1 MTIQCF
7 SIDRP
12 FRDSAERKPLPGK
25 WSAGC
30 KLAFFIT
37 GYGPSFF
44 SFESH
49 KYNLFLHKWKKNL
62 YFCPLKSNTVNEITR
77 VLKTFVGYLKKPD
90 LYPELGRKIIKNTI
104 NRDNA
109 FKGKE
114 KTNLWA
120 AERAVSQKHAVSKL
134 FGLEI
139 DSFRND
145 FQETLAKADQREKEC
160 PVKMG
165 GPGALEL
172 IYYACEF
179 TNAQHV
185 VETGVAYGWSSLAS
199 LLSLAK
205 RNGTLYS
212 SDMPYLAQDGD
223 QYVGYVVPQ
232 NLRANWK
239 LFRFADKES
248 LPKIFSENVV
258 FDVLHYDSDKSYNG
272 RIWAY
277 QELYKHLRKGGVF
290 ISDDIG
296 DNSAYQDFCE
306 HNDIETTVVEY
317 EGKYIGVFIK

>member
-1 MTIQCF
+1 M
-7 SIDRP
+7 
-12 FRDSAERKPLPGK
+12 FRTGRR
-25 WSAGC
+25 
-30 KLAFFIT
+30 FF
-37 GYGPSFF
+37 YKNKKKS
-44 SFESH
+44 
-49 KYNLFLHKWKKNL
+49 LFL
-62 YFCPLKSNTVNEITR
+62 PLIKDNTMGEITR
-77 VLKTFVGYLKKPD
+77 VLKTFIGYLKRPD
-90 LYPELGRKIIKNTI
+90 LYPELGRKIIKNTV
-104 NRDNA
+104 NRGNA

-114 KTNLWA
+114 KTNSWA
-120 AERAVSQKHAVSKL
+120 AERCISQEEAVSRL
-134 FGLEI
+134 FGLDIKPFRVEYHEI
-139 DSFRND
+139 LSFA
-145 FQETLAKADQREKEC
+145 EQREKEC

-205 RNGTLYS
+205 RGGRLYS

-223 QYVGYVVPQ
+223 QYVGYVVPEKLK
-232 NLRANWK
+232 NNWK

-248 LPKIFSENVV
+248 LPKIFAENPV

-277 QELYKHLRKGGVF
+277 DELYKHLRKGGVF

-306 HNDIETTVVEY
+306 KNNINTTVVEF
-317 EGKYIGVFIK
+317 EGKYVGVFIK

>member
-1 MTIQCF
+1 M
-7 SIDRP
+7 S
-12 FRDSAERKPLPGK
+12 
-25 WSAGC
+25 
-30 KLAFFIT
+30 
-37 GYGPSFF
+37 
-44 SFESH
+44 
-49 KYNLFLHKWKKNL
+49 
-62 YFCPLKSNTVNEITR
+62 EITR
-77 VLKTFVGYLKKPD
+77 VLRTFIGYLKRPD
-90 LYPELGRKIIKNTI
+90 LYPELGRKIIKNTV
-104 NRDNA
+104 NRGNA

-114 KTNLWA
+114 KTNSWA
-120 AERAVSQKHAVSKL
+120 AERSVSQKEAVLKL

-139 DSFRND
+139 NAFRSNYQD
-145 FQETLAKADQREKEC
+145 VLKQAEQNEKEC

-179 TNAQHV
+179 TKAQHV
-185 VETGVAYGWSSLAS
+185 VETGVAYGWSSLAT
-199 LLSLAK
+199 LLSLVK

-212 SDMPYLAQDGD
+212 SDMPYLADDGD
-223 QYVGYVVPQ
+223 RYVGCIVPE
-232 NLRANWK
+232 NLKSGWK

-248 LPKIFSENVV
+248 LPKIFAENSI

-277 QELYKHLRKGGVF
+277 AELYKHLRKGGVF

-306 HNDIETTVVEY
+306 KNNIETTVVEY

>member
-1 MTIQCF
+1 M
-7 SIDRP
+7 
-12 FRDSAERKPLPGK
+12 PLIK
-25 WSAGC
+25 D
-30 KLAFFIT
+30 
-37 GYGPSFF
+37 
-44 SFESH
+44 
-49 KYNLFLHKWKKNL
+49 
-62 YFCPLKSNTVNEITR
+62 NTMGEITR
-77 VLKTFVGYLKKPD
+77 VLKTFIGYLKRPD
-90 LYPELGRKIIKNTI
+90 LYPELGRKIIKNTV
-104 NRDNA
+104 NRGNA

-114 KTNLWA
+114 KTKSWA
-120 AERAVSQKHAVSKL
+120 AERCISQEEAVSRL
-134 FGLEI
+134 FGLDIKPFRVEYHEI
-139 DSFRND
+139 LSFA
-145 FQETLAKADQREKEC
+145 EQREKEC

-205 RNGTLYS
+205 RGGRLYS

-223 QYVGYVVPQ
+223 QYVGYVVPEK
-232 NLRANWK
+232 LKSNWK

-248 LPKIFSENVV
+248 LPKIFAENAV

-277 QELYKHLRKGGVF
+277 DELYKHLKKGGVF

-306 HNDIETTVVEY
+306 KNNINTTVVEF
-317 EGKYIGVFIK
+317 EGKYVGVFIK

>member
-1 MTIQCF
+1 M
-7 SIDRP
+7 S
-12 FRDSAERKPLPGK
+12 
-25 WSAGC
+25 
-30 KLAFFIT
+30 
-37 GYGPSFF
+37 
-44 SFESH
+44 
-49 KYNLFLHKWKKNL
+49 
-62 YFCPLKSNTVNEITR
+62 EITR
-77 VLKTFVGYLKKPD
+77 VLKTFIGYLKRPD
-90 LYPELGRKIIKNTI
+90 LYPELGRKIIKNTV
-104 NRDNA
+104 NRGNA

-114 KTNLWA
+114 KTNSWA
-120 AERAVSQKHAVSKL
+120 AERAVSQEEAISTL
-134 FGLEI
+134 FGFEI
-139 DSFRND
+139 NRFRD
-145 FQETLAKADQREKEC
+145 EFRDVLTDAAQREKEC

-179 TNAQHV
+179 TSAQKV

-223 QYVGYVVPQ
+223 QYVGYVVPE
-232 NLRANWK
+232 NLRSHWK

-248 LPKIFSENVV
+248 LPKIFSENPV

-272 RIWAY
+272 RVWAY
-277 QELYKHLRKGGVF
+277 SELYKHLKKGGVF

-306 HNDIETTVVEY
+306 KNNIETTVVEY